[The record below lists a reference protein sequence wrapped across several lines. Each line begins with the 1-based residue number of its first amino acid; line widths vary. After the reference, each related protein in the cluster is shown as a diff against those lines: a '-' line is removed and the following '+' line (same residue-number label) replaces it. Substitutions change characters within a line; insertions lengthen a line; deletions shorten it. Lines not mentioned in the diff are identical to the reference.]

1 MLVVDRYRSHLS
13 QRVFRNVLILLFE
26 TFLSKCCWR
35 KNTRTIWREI
45 FIERGA
51 FSLHVVS
58 RKNSKIISCGLV
70 VLAGRGEDDYLRGRG
85 GEWARGRL
93 VAGWRNARRIKM
105 GCL

>member
-1 MLVVDRYRSHLS
+1 MLLAKKYANNLA
-13 QRVFRNVLILLFE
+13 RNFH
-26 TFLSKCCWR
+26 R
-35 KNTRTIWREI
+35 
-45 FIERGA
+45 ERGA